1 MKKDEFL
8 FIVGIVAFIA
18 FIVVLWPGGNGIP

>member
-1 MKKDEFL
+1 MKKDELL

-18 FIVVLWPGGNGIP
+18 FIVIVWPGGNGIP